1 MKIRKLA
8 RLFAVAMVLVLLST
22 GVSIAQEKTI
32 VKVAGPWVVEAP
44 ESTVLD
50 VVISGFEAAY
60 PQYKV
65 ERIGFPSAQTAQQ
78 VQTMAVAGTL
88 PDLVITN
95 GSFNAAWKEMGIVSD
110 IRGSFTKEFLSD
122 IYEPMLDA
130 FSYEGE
136 LFGLPT
142 CAAPFVLLLRK
153 DLLDEAGIA
162 VPQSY
167 EEIREAAKKLTV
179 DLNGDGTIDRYGM
192 SLMGFPDSNASL
204 RFTVGLFGCNSPDVY
219 IDANGKYATG
229 IGTPDSLRIFNLYWN
244 LAFVDRSIP
253 EGSTEV
259 DYKTMV
265 SLLSAD
271 KVAMAFSGP
280 HTIGNIVAQNPD
292 LQGKFIAV
300 PVKDLSTVAYLNPYG
315 FVKLNGDNDKGAID
329 FLTYAVQNFV
339 EMTKVTKR
347 PPALK
352 SLAEVAAREA
362 PEAAAILNSADFNIN
377 YLTLPFRSEVNLAI
391 YEKLNAMLA
400 GVYASPAEAAEDM
413 RAAVQAVLDQ
423 YNK

>member
-377 YLTLPFRSEVNLAI
+377 YLSLPFRSEVNLAI

>member
-22 GVSIAQEKTI
+22 GVSIAQEKTV
-32 VKVAGPWVVEAP
+32 VKIAGPWVVEAP

-110 IRGSFTKEFLSD
+110 IRSSFTEEFLSD

-167 EEIREAAKKLTV
+167 DEIQAAAKALTV

-192 SLMGFPDSNASL
+192 SLMGFPDSNAQL

-219 IDANGKYATG
+219 IDENGKYATA
-229 IGTPDSLRIFNLYWN
+229 IGTEDSLRIFNLYWN
-244 LAFVDRSIP
+244 LAFVDHSIP
-253 EGSTEV
+253 EGCTEV

-280 HTIGNIVAQNPD
+280 HTIGNIVSQNPD
-292 LQGKFIAV
+292 LAGKFIAV
-300 PVKDLSTVAYLNPYG
+300 PVKDLSKVAYLNPYG
-315 FVKLNGDNDKGAID
+315 FVKLNGDNDQGAID

-339 EMTKVTKR
+339 EMTKITKR

-362 PEAAAILNSADFNIN
+362 PEAAAILDCADYNIN
-377 YLTLPFRSEVNLAI
+377 YLTLPFRNEVNQVV
-391 YEKLNAMLA
+391 YEKLNAMMA

-413 RAAVQAVLDQ
+413 RVAVQAVLDQ